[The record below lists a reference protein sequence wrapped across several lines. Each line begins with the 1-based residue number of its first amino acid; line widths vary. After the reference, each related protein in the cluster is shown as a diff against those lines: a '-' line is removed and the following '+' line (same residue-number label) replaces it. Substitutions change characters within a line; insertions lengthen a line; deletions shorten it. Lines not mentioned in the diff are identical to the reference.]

1 MRKLLSSHCTV
12 KQIIVGWEMRRD
24 RRAEIVNRIIKS
36 ESGKRTEATWG
47 YNPRGYFLFVF

>member
-1 MRKLLSSHCTV
+1 MRKLLSSHCRV